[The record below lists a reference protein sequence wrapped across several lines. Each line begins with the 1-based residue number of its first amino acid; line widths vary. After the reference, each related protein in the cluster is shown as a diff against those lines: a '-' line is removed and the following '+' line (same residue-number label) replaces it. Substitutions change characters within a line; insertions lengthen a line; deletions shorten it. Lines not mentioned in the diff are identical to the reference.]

1 MNSPIKP
8 ICLLID
14 APCKALACS
23 DQRCKPWEA
32 TSDHMI
38 PGNDALANADLVSK
52 NGVQGWDI
60 AVDIHHKQP
69 VMVVELPMK
78 ELNRVVIVTDVNVV
92 KIVSATGCTCFYSV
106 GWSLFHVDFQIFV
119 FSFWILLK
127 STYSVNIQ
135 QIQIQRW
142 SSGQQH
148 SRPFRR
154 DIITL
159 PVKTIKSGQKSLQR
173 GCDLQAL
180 HMKPHLG
187 PFFHTF
193 APTLCTSD
201 FTRMV
206 KNCTSR
212 DPRYCSISKRNEI
225 RDKEVNIY
233 IIYIYTVKWINTND
247 VPCMHRRCTFP
258 TAPSVSFPHPLGWS
272 QRVLGDFDITLLA
285 GKRWFAVVFRA
296 SPLCRFCTPPS
307 EAYWLL
313 RISTWSKNS
322 HS

>member
-1 MNSPIKP
+1 MEGWSSLYWFGSRKVFVAQPSKRFAWIWLREFNKWKNTKKPIKHKKIMNSPIKP

-135 QIQIQRW
+135 QMLKFRSRGDQVA
-142 SSGQQH
+142 SSTPAHFVEMSSHCLSRQLSRARNPSNVAVICKLCTWNPTWVLSFTPLLQH
-148 SRPFRR
+148 
-154 DIITL
+154 
-159 PVKTIKSGQKSLQR
+159 
-173 GCDLQAL
+173 
-180 HMKPHLG
+180 
-187 PFFHTF
+187 F
-193 APTLCTSD
+193 APQIL
-201 FTRMV
+201 
-206 KNCTSR
+206 
-212 DPRYCSISKRNEI
+212 PA
-225 RDKEVNIY
+225 
-233 IIYIYTVKWINTND
+233 W
-247 VPCMHRRCTFP
+247 
-258 TAPSVSFPHPLGWS
+258 
-272 QRVLGDFDITLLA
+272 
-285 GKRWFAVVFRA
+285 
-296 SPLCRFCTPPS
+296 
-307 EAYWLL
+307 
-313 RISTWSKNS
+313 
-322 HS
+322 